1 MLVEL
6 TMGFVPGSKRM
17 LSLSLPA
24 RIALLVAIFLVVCV
38 ATAFVAFYQTENRAS
53 WNYWV
58 NPVRVT
64 VIAVLLVV
72 IPVVVYQVLRL
83 WLTGVRSRFPDIDE
97 AWRAGLAELQ
107 RCGIDLSET
116 PIFLLLGSADEAQEK
131 AVFGAARLDL
141 RIRDL
146 PQGPAAL
153 HWFATG
159 EAVYLAPDEHVLP
172 QQPGRSEPFGAER
185 GATADRAVAARA
197 RRRRDSRY
205 RGGGGS
211 RNPSV
216 ASSSPMPAP
225 ASSGAAPQS
234 DIRGTMMLGAAVGD
248 RLPQTAEKRLV
259 TLPPAD
265 AVEQQARLGYV
276 CELLRRLRRPLC
288 PANGVLA
295 LLPYDLILHGP
306 REAIELERCVK
317 RDMDALREGLML
329 RCPVTA
335 LVVGMEQDAGFR
347 ELLRRVGRER
357 SIGQRF
363 GKGFSLWNLP
373 VHERLTAVCL
383 HACGAFEDWIYALFA
398 ERGSLSKPGN
408 TKLFALLCN
417 MRRNVQS
424 RLAKIVANG
433 FGFDPEVEPDHEPLL
448 FGGLYF
454 AATGETEDRQAFVKS
469 VFEKLPEQQ
478 EEIEWMEAARLE
490 DGKYRTLALWAY
502 GLDTLLLSRPY
513 RHVRL
518 QVALGETVAGKKS
531 DFLFFGS
538 VLGLGNA
545 SHRRRMK
552 GNAGRPRAAFD
563 LEASA
568 RGGCYGQR
576 WLIGAFPCLPLRGPL
591 SRNNG
596 SSSARGSSVRWRYR
610 FTASCRHGSSWTT

>member
-1 MLVEL
+1 MSALTWPLRMLVEL
-6 TMGFVPGSKRM
+6 TMEFLPGSKRM

-38 ATAFVAFYQTENRAS
+38 VTAFVAFYQTENRAS

-72 IPVVVYQVLRL
+72 IPLVVYQVLRL

-107 RCGIDLSET
+107 RCGLDLSQT
-116 PIFLLLGSADEAQEK
+116 PLFLVLGSAGETQEK

-153 HWFATG
+153 HWFATAD
-159 EAVYLAPDEHVLP
+159 AVYLVLTNTCCLSNLAAL
-172 QQPGRSEPFGAER
+172 GRSVLGDER
-185 GATADRAVAARA
+185 
-197 RRRRDSRY
+197 SRNAPLRSRPAGDAI
-205 RGGGGS
+205 RGTVVVGGS
-211 RNPSV
+211 NPSV
-216 ASSSPMPAP
+216 ARSGPLPAP
-225 ASSGAAPQS
+225 ASTGAAPQS

-248 RLPQTAEKRLV
+248 RMPQIAEKRLV
-259 TLPPAD
+259 TLPPAE
-265 AVEQQARLGYV
+265 AGEQRARLEYV

-288 PANGVLA
+288 PVNGLLA
-295 LLPYDLILHGP
+295 WLPFDLILRGP

-335 LVVGMEQDAGFR
+335 MVVGMEEDAGFR

-357 SIGQRF
+357 GLGQRF
-363 GKGFSLWNLP
+363 GKGFSLWNSP
-373 VHERLTAVCL
+373 IHERLAAVCL

-417 MRRNVQS
+417 VRRNVQS
-424 RLAKIVANG
+424 RLAKIIANG
-433 FGFDPEVEPDHEPLL
+433 FGFDPEVEPDQEPIL
-448 FGGLYF
+448 FGGVYF

-469 VFEKLPEQQ
+469 VFDKLPEQQ
-478 EEIEWMEAARLE
+478 EEIEWMEAALRE

-502 GLDTLLLSRPY
+502 VLDTLLL
-513 RHVRL
+513 L
-518 QVALGETVAGKKS
+518 ALAGM
-531 DFLFFGS
+531 F
-538 VLGLGNA
+538 V
-545 SHRRRMK
+545 
-552 GNAGRPRAAFD
+552 
-563 LEASA
+563 
-568 RGGCYGQR
+568 YR
-576 WLIGAFPCLPLRGPL
+576 WLWVKI
-591 SRNNG
+591 
-596 SSSARGSSVRWRYR
+596 
-610 FTASCRHGSSWTT
+610 

>member
-1 MLVEL
+1 MSSLISQLLSALTWPLRMLVEL

-24 RIALLVAIFLVVCV
+24 RVALLVAVFLVVCV

-116 PIFLLLGSADEAQEK
+116 PIFLILGSADEALEK

-159 EAVYLAPDEHVLP
+159 EAVYLALTNTSCLSNLAALSRSVLSEERP
-172 QQPGRSEPFGAER
+172 RMAPSRPGPVGDAIRGTVVVGA
-185 GATADRAVAARA
+185 AA
-197 RRRRDSRY
+197 S
-205 RGGGGS
+205 
-211 RNPSV
+211 PSV
-216 ASSSPMPAP
+216 ARSSPLPAAASSGPAP
-225 ASSGAAPQS
+225 AS

-248 RLPQTAEKRLV
+248 RLPQTAEKRLI

-276 CELLRRLRRPLC
+276 CELLRRMRRPLC

-306 REAIELERCVK
+306 REAIEVERCVK
-317 RDMDALREGLML
+317 RDMDVLRQGLML

-363 GKGFSLWNLP
+363 GKGFSLWNPP

-490 DGKYRTLALWAY
+490 DSKYRTLALGAY
-502 GLDTLLLSRPY
+502 GLDTLLL
-513 RHVRL
+513 
-518 QVALGETVAGKKS
+518 AGLIGM
-531 DFLFFGS
+531 F
-538 VLGLGNA
+538 V
-545 SHRRRMK
+545 
-552 GNAGRPRAAFD
+552 
-563 LEASA
+563 
-568 RGGCYGQR
+568 YR
-576 WLIGAFPCLPLRGPL
+576 WLWEKL
-591 SRNNG
+591 S
-596 SSSARGSSVRWRYR
+596 
-610 FTASCRHGSSWTT
+610 